1 MSDEVIG
8 TGPLPNVYID
18 NVTVNESSFIIDLAM
33 NDFIDNP
40 LWFNSQIL
48 ADMRLVICVAS
59 FDNIGT
65 SPDNI
70 IAQKIVENLNSGE
83 ITINEVEPI
92 LNYVYKFS
100 NSCNN
105 GQLDDS
111 YNSMNDYLFQLNPP
125 EVSLRARDNIVIYA
139 MVTYDL
145 NNLNLPVEYKYL
157 DGPVVSEI
165 AKGEDELVS
174 YAYYLPDGSLYSGPK
189 HRHSNG
195 EYMVGSEHDEDAD
208 QPILTRRIVIN
219 YTNTSDVIL

>member
-18 NVTVNESSFIIDLAM
+18 RVYVNRSNFIVDLVM
-33 NDFIDNP
+33 NDFIENP
-40 LWFNSQIL
+40 LWFNSSIL
-48 ADMRLVICVAS
+48 SQMQLVICVAS
-59 FDNIGT
+59 FDNLDV
-65 SPDNI
+65 SPSNI
-70 IAQKIVENLNSGE
+70 IAQKIVEDLNSGE

-100 NSCNN
+100 TSCNSAQL
-105 GQLDDS
+105 GQS
-111 YNSMNDYLFQLNPP
+111 FNSMKDYFFRLNPP
-125 EVSLRARDNIVIYA
+125 DPSLRTRDNIVVYA

-145 NNLNLPVEYKYL
+145 NNLNLPVQYKYL

-165 AKGEDELVS
+165 GKGEGELVS
-174 YAYYLPDGSLYSGPK
+174 YAYYLPDGSLYSGPL
-189 HRHSNG
+189 HQAPDG
-195 EYMVGSEHDEDAD
+195 TYMVGPVHVEGAD

>member
-18 NVTVNESSFIIDLAM
+18 NVAVNESSCVISFAM

-40 LWFNSQIL
+40 LWYGSQIL
-48 ADMRLVICVAS
+48 ADMLLVICVAS
-59 FDNIGT
+59 FDNVSSTT

-70 IAQKIVENLNSGE
+70 IAQKIVEDLNSGE
-83 ITINEVEPI
+83 ITINEVEP
-92 LNYVYKFS
+92 LSYYVYKYSYSCNSLLKGQES
-100 NSCNN
+100 NS
-105 GQLDDS
+105 
-111 YNSMNDYLFQLNPP
+111 MKDYLASINLASIN
-125 EVSLRARDNIVIYA
+125 RDNIVVYA

-189 HRHSNG
+189 HEASDG
-195 EYMVGSEHDEDAD
+195 TYMVGPFHVEGAD

>member
-8 TGPLPNVYID
+8 TGLLPNVYID
-18 NVTVNESSFIIDLAM
+18 RVDVNRSNFVIDLVM
-33 NDFIDNP
+33 NDLEENP
-40 LWFNSQIL
+40 LWYGSQIL

-70 IAQKIVENLNSGE
+70 IAQKIVDDLNSGE

-92 LNYVYKFS
+92 NNYVYKFS

-105 GQLDDS
+105 AQLS
-111 YNSMNDYLFQLNPP
+111 QPFNSMNDYVFRLNPP
-125 EVSLRARDNIVIYA
+125 DPNLRTRDNIVVYA
-139 MVTYDL
+139 MTTYDL
-145 NNLNLPVEYKYL
+145 NNLNLPVEYKFL
-157 DGPVVSEI
+157 DGPVASEI
-165 AKGEDELVS
+165 GKGQDELVS
-174 YAYYLPDGSLYSGPK
+174 YAYYLPDGT
-189 HRHSNG
+189 
-195 EYMVGSEHDEDAD
+195 YMVGPFHVEGAD

>member
-18 NVTVNESSFIIDLAM
+18 NVSVRTNCVIDLVM
-33 NDFIDNP
+33 NDFTEDS
-40 LWFNSQIL
+40 LWYDSQIL

-70 IAQKIVENLNSGE
+70 IAQKIVEDLNTGE
-83 ITINEVEPI
+83 ITINEVEP
-92 LNYVYKFS
+92 LQYYVYKFS
-100 NSCNN
+100 FLCNSAQL
-105 GQLDDS
+105 GQS
-111 YNSMNDYLFQLNPP
+111 FNSMNDYMFRLIPP
-125 EVSLRARDNIVIYA
+125 DPGLKDRDNIVVYA

-157 DGPVVSEI
+157 DGPVASEI
-165 AKGEDELVS
+165 GKGEDELVS
-174 YAYYLPDGSLYSGPK
+174 YAYYLPDGSLYSGPL
-189 HRHSNG
+189 HQASDG
-195 EYMVGSEHDEDAD
+195 TYMVGPVHVEGAD

>member
-18 NVTVNESSFIIDLAM
+18 RVDVNRSNFIIDLAM
-33 NDFIDNP
+33 NDFAENP
-40 LWFNSQIL
+40 LWFDSQIL

-70 IAQKIVENLNSGE
+70 IAQKIVEDLNSGE

-105 GQLDDS
+105 AQLGDS
-111 YNSMNDYLFQLNPP
+111 FNSMNDYVFKLEPP
-125 EVSLRARDNIVIYA
+125 DPSLRTRDNIVVYA

-145 NNLNLPVEYKYL
+145 NNLNLPVEYKFL
-157 DGPVVSEI
+157 DGPVASEI
-165 AKGEDELVS
+165 GKGEDELVS
-174 YAYYLPDGSLYSGPK
+174 YAYYLPDGSLYSGPL
-189 HRHSNG
+189 HQAADG
-195 EYMVGSEHDEDAD
+195 TYMVGPVHVEGAD

-219 YTNTSDVIL
+219 YTNTSDIIL

>member
-18 NVTVNESSFIIDLAM
+18 NVSIRTNCVIDLVM
-33 NDFIDNP
+33 NDFTEDS
-40 LWFNSQIL
+40 LWYNSQIL
-48 ADMRLVICVAS
+48 ADMQVVICVAS

-70 IAQKIVENLNSGE
+70 IAQKIVQDLNAGE
-83 ITINEVEPI
+83 ITINEVEP
-92 LNYVYKFS
+92 LQYYVYKSSFLC
-100 NSCNN
+100 NSAQL
-105 GQLDDS
+105 GQS
-111 YNSMNDYLFQLNPP
+111 FNSMNDYMFRLIPP
-125 EVSLRARDNIVIYA
+125 DPGLKDRDNIVVYA

-157 DGPVVSEI
+157 DGPVASEI

-174 YAYYLPDGSLYSGPK
+174 YAFYLPDGSLYSGPY
-189 HRHSNG
+189 HQHTNG
-195 EYMVGSEHDEDAD
+195 QYMVGPVHVEAD
-208 QPILTRRIVIN
+208 HPTLTRRIVIN

>member
-18 NVTVNESSFIIDLAM
+18 EVTVNESNCVIGLVM
-33 NDFIDNP
+33 NDFEDNP
-40 LWFNSQIL
+40 LWYGSQIL
-48 ADMRLVICVAS
+48 ADMRLAICVAS

-70 IAQKIVENLNSGE
+70 IAQKIVEDLNSGE

-92 LNYVYKFS
+92 SNYVYKYSYSCNSLLKGQES
-100 NSCNN
+100 NS
-105 GQLDDS
+105 
-111 YNSMNDYLFQLNPP
+111 MKDYLASINLASIN
-125 EVSLRARDNIVIYA
+125 RDNIVVYA

-174 YAYYLPDGSLYSGPK
+174 YAYYLPDGSLYAGPPKQRTK
-189 HRHSNG
+189 HQT
-195 EYMVGSEHDEDAD
+195 EH
-208 QPILTRRIVIN
+208 TW
-219 YTNTSDVIL
+219 